1 MKINGFQGAWLAVCY
16 LPAMLFAAQ
25 PNLILAKEFKG
36 QNVRGWAMS
45 EKLDGVRGF
54 WDGKRLISRQGYAFQ
69 APAEFTRAFPPFP
82 LDGELY
88 SKRGQFERISS
99 IVRSNKSDWKQLKL
113 HVFDVPKAKGNL
125 YQRLAV
131 AQDWVKRHPDAP
143 IVIIKQIPV
152 KDMHQ
157 VNDFLKRVVDGG
169 GEGVMLRNPNLNYQ
183 AGRSSGLLKLK
194 PVYDDECTVT
204 RHYPGKGRYEGMLGA
219 VGCRNRYG
227 EFRIGSGF
235 KKHDRMHPPA
245 VGSVITYRY
254 RGFTRKGT
262 PKFATFYRVRT
273 DR

>member
-1 MKINGFQGAWLAVCY
+1 MCWIRSVFWGMFW
-16 LPAMLFAAQ
+16 LPAALQAAA
-25 PNLILAKEFKG
+25 PDLILAKEFHG
-36 QNVRGWAMS
+36 QDVRGWAMS
-45 EKLDGVRGF
+45 EKLDGVRGY

-69 APAEFTRAFPPFP
+69 QPPEFTREFPPFP

-88 SKRGQFERISS
+88 SRRGQFEQISAT
-99 IVRSNKSDWKQLKL
+99 VRSGKGDWTAIKL
-113 HVFDVPKAKGNL
+113 HVFDVPQAKGNL

-131 AQDWVKRHPDAP
+131 AESWVKQHPKAP

-152 KDMHQ
+152 KDMQ
-157 VNDFLKRVVDGG
+157 QIKAFLKTVTDGG
-169 GEGVMLRNPNLNYQ
+169 GEGVMLRDPQRAYGS
-183 AGRSSGLLKLK
+183 GRSDGLLKLK
-194 PVYDDECTVT
+194 PIYDDECTVV

-219 VGCRNRYG
+219 VGCQNQYG

-235 KKHDRMHPPA
+235 KKHDRLNPPA
-245 VGSVITYRY
+245 IGSVITYRY